1 MVYMMSK
8 QIIWSTGIIVAWTPA
23 IYICPEWMWKAPL
36 ISKAPARLIILVI
49 YVITPYDQLSADADI
64 VDGLKCAV

>member
-1 MVYMMSK
+1 MSK
-8 QIIWSTGIIVAWTPA
+8 QRIWSTGIIVAWTPA

-36 ISKAPARLIILVI
+36 KSKIPVPAHLIILVI
-49 YVITPYDQLSADADI
+49 YVTTSYDEPSADPII